1 MRIAI
6 DTHTHTVASGHA
18 YSTVYELAMGA
29 RRARLKGFVLT
40 DHGPGIPGGTQ
51 PYHFSN
57 LRVLP
62 QRIRGVRFY
71 RGVEANILDLEGS
84 LDLDDRYLELLQF
97 AYAGL
102 HEICFPPRSAAENTR
117 ALVAALGNPLVDAV
131 SHPGNPHFPVD
142 VERVV
147 AAAKEFGKAIEIN
160 NGSFR
165 VRKGSRD
172 ACGEFARSCA
182 KHGALVVC
190 GSDAHYW
197 TDVGHFDQALAVIDE
212 AKLPR
217 ELVVNA
223 SVASFEVFIARRGA
237 EKKARGAAGSFLE

>member
-6 DTHTHTVASGHA
+6 DTHTHTLASGHA

-40 DHGPGIPGGTQ
+40 DHGPALPGGTQ

-57 LRVLP
+57 LRILP

-84 LDLDDRYLELLQF
+84 LDLGEDYLELLQF
-97 AYAGL
+97 SYAGL
-102 HEICFPPRSAAENTR
+102 HEICFPPRGAAENTR
-117 ALVAALGNPLVDAV
+117 ALVSALANPFVDAV
-131 SHPGNPHFPVD
+131 SHPGNPAYPVD
-142 VERVV
+142 VESVV
-147 AAAKEFGKAIEIN
+147 LAAKEYGKAIEIN
-160 NGSFR
+160 NSSFR
-165 VRKGSRD
+165 VRKGSLD
-172 ACGEFARSCA
+172 ACSEFARSCA
-182 KHGALVVC
+182 RNRVLVVC

-197 TDVGHFDQALAVIDE
+197 SDVGRLDKALAVIDE

-217 ELVVNA
+217 ELIVNA
-223 SVASFEVFIARRGA
+223 SVAAFEAFVARRAA
-237 EKKARGAAGSFLE
+237 EKTQARENRPTT